1 VARRVRGLSWT
12 GSLECATW
20 FASRAARWDLPDPA
34 VFQAL
39 VPERDVLSYVNTQHE
54 DKGGVSNVDM
64 DGNNTL

>member
-1 VARRVRGLSWT
+1 
-12 GSLECATW
+12 
-20 FASRAARWDLPDPA
+20 LPDPA